1 VFHAKNT
8 AKRLSGIFGLLENLM
23 ENYTDIEDYVIGE
36 ISLEDIFLTV
46 SEKKEE
52 V

>member
-1 VFHAKNT
+1 VFHLKNT
-8 AKRLSGIFGLLENLM
+8 AKRLSGIFSLM
-23 ENYTDIEDYVIGE
+23 EELKENYTDIEDYVIGE

-46 SEKKEE
+46 SEKEEE

>member
-1 VFHAKNT
+1 VFHVKNT
-8 AKRLSGIFGLLENLM
+8 VKRLSGIFSLLEELQ
-23 ENYTDIEDYVIGE
+23 ENNTDIEDYVIGE